1 MTAVIFEALNAGHG
15 DCLLLRLPGPADAE
29 ELILVDGGPRLAK
42 CADGQSFRP
51 TGELIRRLGMLASG
65 VPPAIMLDAVVCTH
79 IDDDHIAGI
88 EWLYQCLSGDQK
100 LTAGA
105 PEISAPTLWFNSF
118 SKLIKPVEAQAAA
131 LLATTPKAIAA
142 SVRQGESLT
151 SAAVKIGAAINPG
164 AQGGLITAGY
174 QPPGF
179 HQAQVS
185 VVAPN
190 EAALRRL
197 QKAWLDDL
205 EEKKAKLKPGTAA
218 ITASLPA
225 AKLDQ
230 AIPNLSSIAMLVEC
244 GGKTILLTGDA
255 RGDHILAGLQEMN
268 KLNNGK
274 LHVNLLKVPHH
285 GAEGNNPPEFLE
297 AVTAD
302 HYVFCANGKDQNPDP
317 PVLEL
322 VAAQAKAGRK
332 FTMHFTNGDM
342 KYEPRPNG
350 AMPQLGGADCASLRQ
365 AIQYLQKDAHV
376 KTNVTFSFRDPKDPS
391 LIIRL

>member
-1 MTAVIFEALNAGHG
+1 MIFEAINAGHG
-15 DCLLLRLPGPADAE
+15 DCLLLRLPGSTDAE
-29 ELILVDGGPRLAK
+29 ELVLVDGGPRLAK
-42 CADGQSFRP
+42 GAEGQSFRP
-51 TGELIRRLGMLASG
+51 TGELIRRLDMLASG
-65 VPPAIMLDAVVCTH
+65 VPRAITLDAVVCTH

-100 LTAGA
+100 LPDGT
-105 PEISAPTLWFNSF
+105 PEIYAPTLWFNSF

-151 SAAVKIGAAINPG
+151 SAAEKINATINPG
-164 AQGGLITAGY
+164 AAEGLITVGY
-174 QPPGF
+174 EPAGF
-179 HQAQVS
+179 HKAKIT
-185 VVAPN
+185 VVAPDQK
-190 EAALRRL
+190 ALKRL

-205 EEKKAKLKPGTAA
+205 KKKKNNLSPGVAA
-218 ITASLPA
+218 VTASLPA

-244 GGKTILLTGDA
+244 AGKTILLTGDA
-255 RGDHILAGLQEMN
+255 RGDHVLAGLEQSG
-268 KLNNGK
+268 KLNSGK
-274 LHVNLLKVPHH
+274 LHVNLLKMPHH
-285 GAEGNNPPEFLE
+285 GAEGNNPPKFLE

-322 VAAQAKAGRK
+322 VAAQAKTGRK

-342 KYEPRPNG
+342 DYEPRPDG
-350 AMPQLGGADCASLRQ
+350 SLPKLGGSDCSSLKK
-365 AIQYLQKDAHV
+365 AIQYLQKDVDVNA
-376 KTNVTFSFRDPKDPS
+376 NVTFSFRTPKDPS
-391 LIIRL
+391 LIITL